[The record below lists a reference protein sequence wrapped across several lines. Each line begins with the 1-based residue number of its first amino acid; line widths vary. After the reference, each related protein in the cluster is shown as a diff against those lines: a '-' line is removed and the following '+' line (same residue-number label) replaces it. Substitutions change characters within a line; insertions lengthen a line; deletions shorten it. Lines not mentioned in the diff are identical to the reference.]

1 MRWIVFGEDWGSH
14 PSSTQHLFNHIARK
28 DEVIWV
34 NSMGL
39 RCPKVS
45 SHDIARAANKLKGMF
60 ERRPIAAQIDKV
72 EKQHPAVIIEPRT
85 LPLYQSKTARRF
97 NQKQLRKQLQPYLSD
112 DQPTILWI
120 SLPAAADMV
129 GICNESFSV
138 YYCGDDFSSL
148 AGVDHDIISQ
158 MESELVDRCDLVLTA
173 SHELAKKFPMGK
185 TQVLEH
191 GVDFELFSSTQPKP
205 ELMPDDKV
213 MGFYGQLADWVDI
226 DLLSKVADRFPD
238 WTLMLI
244 GAIHTDTRDLLTKP
258 NVLWLDA
265 MPHKQ
270 LAGYC
275 QHWQVAM
282 LPFHKCEQITHC
294 NPLKLREYL
303 ASGTQV
309 ISTRFPAAEQ
319 YNSVI
324 SLADNQEEFLTSLET
339 LLFSD
344 SRTHKQ
350 APEHNRKRR
359 QQALVRDESWQARTQ
374 LVSQFIRQSMGTGH
388 YEGEL

>member
-14 PSSTQHLFNHIARK
+14 PSSTQHLFSHIARK

-34 NSMGL
+34 NSIGL
-39 RCPKVS
+39 RCPRVT
-45 SHDIARAANKLKGMF
+45 SHDITRATNKLKSMF
-60 ERRPIAAQIDKV
+60 ERRPIAKQASLS
-72 EKQHPAVIIEPRT
+72 EKQHPDVIIEPRS
-85 LPLYQSKTARRF
+85 LPLYQSKMVRRL
-97 NQKQLRKQLQPYLSD
+97 NQKQLRKQLLPYLSD
-112 DQPTILWI
+112 DEPTILWI
-120 SLPAAADMV
+120 SLPSAADMV

-148 AGVDHDIISQ
+148 AGVDHDIISR
-158 MESELVDRCDLVLTA
+158 MESELVGRCDLVLTA
-173 SHELAKKFPMGK
+173 SHELAKKFPVWK

-191 GVDFELFSSTQPKP
+191 GVDFELFSSAQPKP

-213 MGFYGQLADWVDI
+213 IGFYGQLADWVDI
-226 DLLSKVADRFPD
+226 ELLSKVADRFPD

-244 GAIHTDTRDLLTKP
+244 GAIHTNTQDLLTRP

-282 LPFHKCEQITHC
+282 LPFHQCEQITHC

-324 SLADNQEEFLTSLET
+324 SLADNQDEFLT
-339 LLFSD
+339 LLQALLSAQPV
-344 SRTHKQ
+344 TCKQ
-350 APEHNRKRR
+350 TPAHNRKI
-359 QQALVRDESWQARTQ
+359 QQALVRDESWQSRAQR
-374 LVSQFIRQSMGTGH
+374 VSQFIRQSMGTSH